1 MTPPARHH
9 FGAGARRRPSLRSQ
23 LATTAVRG
31 LVRPAL
37 SLLPLSPLVL
47 RATPLVDLGARLLP
61 VRTAVRVEPVADG
74 AVRGAIVRAAR
85 VPDGFGAGALLYFHG
100 GGFVA
105 GGLHTHRRFA
115 AELSAATGLPV
126 LQVRYR
132 YLPAATVPE
141 SVRDCLAGY
150 RWLLERGAT
159 PESVVFAG
167 DSVGGFL
174 SLSTAIA
181 AAAAQ
186 LPAPAAVVALSPW
199 LDLDL
204 TTKLA
209 HRNAATEAYLPTAAF
224 PRIAELGCT
233 RDGRV
238 DLTLSPVDGA
248 LAGLPPTLLA
258 ACDDEF
264 LRLDSEVMAARLTA
278 AGVPCELHLWYGQI
292 HAFPVV
298 FPYLPESRALT
309 AEIARFARAHIRP
322 AAATAAA

>member
-1 MTPPARHH
+1 MTPTARHH
-9 FGAGARRRPSLRSQ
+9 FGAGAGRHPSLRSR
-23 LATTAVRG
+23 LATAAVRE
-31 LVRPAL
+31 LVRPVL
-37 SLLPLSPLVL
+37 RRVPISPLAL
-47 RATPLVDLGARLLP
+47 RAGSLVDLGARLLP
-61 VRTAVRVEPVADG
+61 VRTSVRVEPIRHG
-74 AVRGAIVRAAR
+74 AVRGAVVRADDVAN
-85 VPDGFGAGALLYFHG
+85 GLGAGALLYFHG

-115 AELSAATGLPV
+115 AELSAAARLPV
-126 LQVRYR
+126 VQVRYR
-132 YLPAATVPE
+132 YLPEATVPE
-141 SVRDCLAGY
+141 SVRDCLDAY
-150 RWLLERGAT
+150 RWLLERGAA

-181 AAAAQ
+181 AATAR

-209 HRNAATEAYLPTAAF
+209 HRNAATEAFLPTAAF

-238 DLTLSPVDGA
+238 DLSLSPVAGA

-298 FPYLPESRALT
+298 FPYLPESRELT

-322 AAATAAA
+322 AAATTAA